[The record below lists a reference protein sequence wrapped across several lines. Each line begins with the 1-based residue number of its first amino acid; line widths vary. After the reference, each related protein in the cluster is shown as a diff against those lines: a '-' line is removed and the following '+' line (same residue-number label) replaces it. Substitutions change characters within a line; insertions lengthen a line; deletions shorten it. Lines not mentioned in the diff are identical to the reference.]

1 MGKVKKCK
9 YCCQEIDSKAKICPN
24 CGKKQSKKKLLIIAG
39 IIAVVAIIG
48 AAEAS
53 DDNEKNI
60 GDVESSTQSS
70 ASFNDTIYAGLGQF
84 VEGKDWKF
92 SLLNAE
98 TYTAIS
104 DSSGFYTEEP
114 DSGKVYL
121 VMFLEA
127 ENVSDKDNYFNPL
140 YVEAYADGYS
150 VSTELLINKPDNAEA
165 IAGDVAAGK
174 KIKGYIAWQVDKDWS
189 EFEMTYNSGTWT
201 NEKAASFKITSED
214 MK

>member
-1 MGKVKKCK
+1 MEKVKKCK

-39 IIAVVAIIG
+39 IIAVIAIIG
-48 AAEAS
+48 AAGAS
-53 DDNEKNI
+53 GNNEKNI
-60 GDVESSTQSS
+60 GDVDTSAHISSSSNES
-70 ASFNDTIYAGLGQF
+70 IYAGLGQY
-84 VEGKDWKF
+84 VEGKDWKI

-104 DSSGFYTEEP
+104 DNSGFYTEEP

-127 ENVSDKDNYFNPL
+127 ENISDKDNYFNPL

-165 IAGDVAAGK
+165 ITGDVAAGK
-174 KIKGYIAWQVDKDWS
+174 KIKGYIAWQVDNDWS
-189 EFEMTYNSGTWT
+189 EFEMTYKSGTWT

-214 MK
+214 IK